1 MVYFIGGIRLFYKV
15 LLIECVVFCL
25 NISLLFSENALDA
38 LNKSRESISIESSL
52 FIVFYGS
59 VIVLGL
65 WALSELV
72 LPREVSL
79 VSGGMVVKRGFIVVD
94 RISYDSIST
103 LTFDKAN
110 IEKSRAGSLKND
122 TVAKGEKVQIQAHN
136 KTVQVYSFQMNGYA
150 VFRQKLI
157 NLSVK
162 AKTVGARKYSDDVD
176 YGFLFVGGLFVLAM
190 TYIVVLK

>member
-1 MVYFIGGIRLFYKV
+1 MLFSA
-15 LLIECVVFCL
+15 
-25 NISLLFSENALDA
+25 NISNA
-38 LNKSRESISIESSL
+38 LNKLRESISPEPAL

-65 WALSELV
+65 WALIELV
-72 LPREVSL
+72 LPRGVSL

-94 RISYDSIST
+94 RIPYDSIST
-103 LTFDKAN
+103 LTFGKAN

-122 TVAKGEKVQIQAHN
+122 TVAKGEKVRIQANN
-136 KTVQVYSFQMNGYA
+136 KVVQIYSFQMEGYT

-157 NLSVK
+157 DLSVK
-162 AKTVGARKYSDDVD
+162 AKTVGVRKYSDSVD
-176 YGFLFVGGLFVLAM
+176 YGFLIMVGLFLLVM

>member
-1 MVYFIGGIRLFYKV
+1 M
-15 LLIECVVFCL
+15 
-25 NISLLFSENALDA
+25 NISLLFSINAFDT
-38 LNKSRESISIESSL
+38 LNKLRGSISLEPTL

-79 VSGGMVVKRGFIVVD
+79 ISGGMVIKRGFIVVN
-94 RISYDSIST
+94 RIPYDSIST
-103 LTFDKAN
+103 LTFGKAN

-122 TVAKGEKVQIQAHN
+122 TVAKGEKVQIQVHN
-136 KTVQVYSFQMNGYA
+136 KTVQVYSFQINGYA

-162 AKTVGARKYSDDVD
+162 AKIVGARRYSDDVG
-176 YGFLFVGGLFVLAM
+176 YGFLTVGGLFLLAM